1 MLQGIDHLVVVVP
14 DLDTAIANYTALGFT
29 VMPGGRHPIGSHNA
43 LIAFE
48 DGAYIELLAFYAP
61 NPGHRWYAAL
71 QHGGGL
77 TDYCLVTNELRA
89 EIANFRAHGLK
100 ISDPT
105 PLSRTRPD
113 GYQLEWLMGLSDPV
127 NQPGTPFLIEDLT
140 PRDER
145 IPKQTQHANG
155 VTGIQSLTVFGPD
168 TVLEALTAL
177 FGSAASIE
185 RPDVH
190 TSGYR
195 SVSGTH
201 TLDLLRVPPAG
212 QPRGGVYSAVL
223 TTRGSQRGP
232 LDQDRALNG
241 RFTLVGDR

>member
-29 VMPGGRHPIGSHNA
+29 VVPGGRHPIGSHNA

-89 EIANFRAHGLK
+89 EIANFRARGLK
-100 ISDPT
+100 VSDPT

-155 VTGIQSLTVFGPD
+155 VTGIQSVTVFGSD
-168 TVLEALTAL
+168 TVLGALTTL
-177 FGSAASIE
+177 LGSAESID
-185 RPDVH
+185 RPDLH

-195 SVSGTH
+195 SVNGAH
-201 TLDLLRVPPAG
+201 TFDLLQLPADD
-212 QPRGGVYSAVL
+212 QVRGGVYSAVL
-223 TTRGSQRGP
+223 TTRGQQRGA
-232 LDQDRALNG
+232 LDLDRALNG
-241 RFTLVGDR
+241 RFSLAG